1 MIDQSQ
7 GEDVESLSSDQFPAI
22 VDSVLFCDMCFMT
35 KCPYVPPHEFNIDF
49 PHLMLRYRSLQKK
62 ERQLAR
68 TPRVLANT
76 DRNGKIGVFFSSIIN
91 WFSNIKINFLE
102 S

>member
-1 MIDQSQ
+1 
-7 GEDVESLSSDQFPAI
+7 
-22 VDSVLFCDMCFMT
+22 
-35 KCPYVPPHEFNIDF
+35 
-49 PHLMLRYRSLQKK
+49 MLRYRSLQKK

-91 WFSNIKINFLE
+91 WFSNIKNKFFRKLIEKFTGIDKTVFLPKYNSGTLKNILKNIKVNIFLKIE
-102 S
+102 K